1 MATRAEKMLGI
12 TRSSYH
18 KKRAIERKKA
28 HTRKSKKAAKDA
40 PKPRLKTGPK
50 PKQRLEV
57 KSEVKTE
64 IQAQVAPAPE
74 ILDNQAGLN
83 LIHYLNTTPLL
94 SKEYSD
100 FQLIGF
106 GNWAFVYKARTT
118 QGAHVA
124 VKAQVNQNLSLL
136 LSERDMLYAL
146 RGSPCVPLIFDFFR
160 RELLFDGEKA
170 VGFVDA
176 LVMELLDGYETLEKK
191 LSTMCYATP
200 EKIAASMFRCLES
213 IHSANLVHADINLT
227 NFMEKEQEIKL
238 LDFGSSHFEPKKNR
252 PPGAE
257 GTHEFTSARV
267 DKAYYASFADD
278 AEAVAF
284 TAWRLMFCGKQLPW
298 ASITNDAER
307 AKSKDLEN
315 MRKLG
320 APKEICEIVESLR
333 KLEVGQIPNYS
344 KICKLL
350 DKDSVRLP
358 PRKFSKGTV
367 EQEFRLNPR
376 SEDIKLPFLSP
387 ADLAKLRNAN
397 IKTNKDIFTQFNF
410 VWDGGTDTIN
420 GTIAA
425 SIQAGIERMVKHLI
439 SFGVSTARAQK
450 FAQVYVPTRMVL

>member
-18 KKRAIERKKA
+18 KKRAVERKKP
-28 HTRKSKKAAKDA
+28 HTRKSKKSANNT
-40 PKPRLKTGPK
+40 PKPRVKTTPK

-57 KSEVKTE
+57 KRDEV
-64 IQAQVAPAPE
+64 QAKVAPAPE
-74 ILDNQAGLN
+74 IVDSQAGLK
-83 LIHYLNTTPLL
+83 LIPYLSTTSLL

-124 VKAQVNQNLSLL
+124 VKVQVDQNLSLL
-136 LSERDMLYAL
+136 LSERNALYAL
-146 RGSPCVPLIFDFFR
+146 RGSPCVPLIFDFFKN
-160 RELLFDGEKA
+160 ELLFDGEKA
-170 VGFVDA
+170 VGTVDA

-191 LSTMCYATP
+191 LSTMCYAKP
-200 EKIAASMFRCLES
+200 EQIAAGMFRCLES

-227 NFMEKEQEIKL
+227 NFMEREQEVKL
-238 LDFGSSHFEPKKNR
+238 LDFGSSHFEPKKER

-267 DKAYYASFADD
+267 DKGYYASFADD
-278 AEAVAF
+278 AEAAAF

-298 ASITNDAER
+298 ASITNDTER
-307 AKSKDLEN
+307 AESKSLTN
-315 MRKLG
+315 MRNLG
-320 APKEICEIVESLR
+320 APKEIFEIVESVR

-344 KICKLL
+344 KICKML
-350 DKDSVRLP
+350 DKNSVRLP

-387 ADLAKLRNAN
+387 ADLAKLSNAN
-397 IKTNKDIFTQFNF
+397 IKTNKDIYTQFNV
-410 VWDGGTDTIN
+410 VWDGGTSTIK

-425 SIQAGIERMVKHLI
+425 SIQAGLERMVKHLI
-439 SFGVSTARAQK
+439 SFGVNTARAQK
-450 FAQVYVPTRMVL
+450 FAQVYVPTRMFL